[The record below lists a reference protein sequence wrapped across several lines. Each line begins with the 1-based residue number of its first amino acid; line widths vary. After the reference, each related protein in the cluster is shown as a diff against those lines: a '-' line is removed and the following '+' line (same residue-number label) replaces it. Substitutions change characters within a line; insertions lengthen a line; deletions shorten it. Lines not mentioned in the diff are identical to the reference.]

1 MDDKDLSDDL
11 RTLKDRIAAGGH
23 HATTQGGRGTRSASL
38 DKMREIAV
46 EEGFYGNGEV
56 VSEYLKGLGRS

>member
-11 RTLKDRIAAGGH
+11 RTSKERAATGGH
-23 HATTQGGRGTRSASL
+23 RVTTLGVRGTRSVIL

-46 EEGFYGNGEV
+46 EEDFYGNGEA
-56 VSEYLKGLGRS
+56 VSEYLKGLGQG

>member
-11 RTLKDRIAAGGH
+11 LTLKDRIAAGGH
-23 HATTQGGRGTRSASL
+23 HATTQGGRGTHSASL

-46 EEGFYGNGEV
+46 EEGFYGNGEA
-56 VSEYLKGLGRS
+56 VSEYLKGLDWG